1 MNSWYEFEVGSE
13 SDVFFDELRK
23 QVLQLTA
30 DDDDEEF
37 PGLIEGSSRYL
48 KNERGPNNKSSGSSS
63 VVQLGC
69 EYEWTGSMD
78 RSKVPQWLLDLWRTE
93 NKDAAAMFNGTGV
106 FIPHIVNT
114 RRRYKPKKKNNERGR
129 VYKPVA
135 KFLIVSGVALIFL
148 HTGVHFKPPSCSVVA
163 ALLLHNNKY
172 PVH

>member
-1 MNSWYEFEVGSE
+1 MNSWYEFEVGGE
-13 SDVFFDELRK
+13 SDVLFDELRK

-37 PGLIEGSSRYL
+37 PGLIQGSCSRYL
-48 KNERGPNNKSSGSSS
+48 KNERDPNNKSSGSSS

-114 RRRYKPKKKNNERGR
+114 RRRYKPRKKNNERGR

-135 KFLIVSGVALIFL
+135 KV
-148 HTGVHFKPPSCSVVA
+148 
-163 ALLLHNNKY
+163 N
-172 PVH
+172 